1 MSEIEQGATVV
12 QGLGDGVTAIGYV
25 TLQPEIVVAGEAIGA
40 IGSGIEMINNL
51 IMNRFS
57 IESIVNNSV
66 KFGIQQVFGIL
77 GKKGVEAT
85 RTVAGE
91 KAVDAGANA
100 ISEAIIGATTNGTGK
115 DFEKAVENKIKEEN
129 GF

>member
-1 MSEIEQGATVV
+1 M
-12 QGLGDGVTAIGYV
+12 
-25 TLQPEIVVAGEAIGA
+25 TLQPEIVVSGEAIGA
-40 IGSGIEMINNL
+40 IGSGIEIINNL

-66 KFGIQQVFGIL
+66 KFGIQHVFGIL
-77 GKKGVEAT
+77 WKKGVEAT

-100 ISEAIIGATTNGTGK
+100 ISEAIIGATINGTGIV
-115 DFEKAVENKIKEEN
+115 FEKAVENKIKEEN